1 MSRNTTRPQRPSTR
15 IRPSA
20 PLAPPPTDGKTQ
32 GAVRPA
38 PVRQG
43 RLQNSGI
50 DAHRLI
56 AAVALALLLVLSL
69 IGPGTTNAPNAASFL
84 TPRIDGSGSVAQG
97 LGTGEAQ
104 AIFPYVPFFERAQ
117 VSNLTS
123 WPSVD
128 TIMKYEPDNELVRR
142 ALVGLIYAS
151 SSGNLNITI
160 ADSGLEANPGEEKLG
175 AIELAYQGLADG
187 EQAPRG
193 ISGLAAM
200 QLLRS
205 LTSTGDTRRIQEN
218 RAISTFSQAIAGDN
232 SDQWQLVYNWA
243 LANLVVGNY
252 SDAREGFSRVTGRA
266 EGDLNLLPYF
276 LAGYAALR
284 SGDPGEAIS
293 ILAPVAERQPDPG
306 GNEAYRDLFLR
317 NNRLAREA
325 LGDAYWAN
333 RDPARAYEIYLEAL
347 RLGGTN
353 TTGSPYIKWLR
364 LGLEQR
370 AYSRLA
376 DDLRSLIGSSGA
388 MRDDPRVHH
397 DLARLLTLL
406 GQGDAALTEY
416 NRAAALGDNDATL
429 LISHGQALESR
440 GDLTGALVKAQQA
453 ITRLGFDP
461 QTADLTSVART
472 AANPLPSFEDQITA
486 QQLLNANLL
495 RARVFGRQGNR
506 GGVATIAQNITAQAG
521 QVPDDQSV
529 FLHLYAAFVYE
540 AAGMNDEARAS
551 FSTAV
556 ERSRGAGPAAPES
569 VRSARPGR
577 SAAIAGLARTSAA
590 LNGPEAGIEALRQNG
605 YDPVQIAQDV
615 ATDPDA
621 AEILYQGSLLLDRAG
636 QRREA
641 ANALRVSTILRNLRD
656 ARSLSGVGRPLWSA
670 NGTEG
675 PANAVLQAA
684 DARRGLGAGEQDL
697 PITTLRYKQA
707 FGLAPAL
714 APAWNN
720 LGVLY
725 AQSGKPDRARLYLEG
740 AGHVSPGYA
749 LGLHNLAALSY
760 RDGFG
765 SYLRAEEAQGD
776 AIKAS
781 GARSLNWSYN
791 LRYDERVQLPREV
804 DAAPDLLSRLPAIVV
819 LLLLFLHTLV
829 PRDRV
834 VGHSLAPGEGPI
846 GKVGNSV
853 DRALSRGAGGFF
865 TAGRGSSALVRTLLI
880 PSLVGMLGLAWG
892 AANGSWEVALVF
904 LPAAFLASL
913 VAFGANELAQLI
925 AARRAGRETLHNN
938 WPTGVLLGLLSAPF
952 GATYGWQI
960 TTRLSPAPARTGHR
974 HTSAG
979 EADVERGVYDE
990 EMQPVVVPSGIRR
1003 LGLSEGS
1010 SILLAGLIANAVL
1023 ALIFGLIYWLTG
1035 WPSIRLM
1042 LFASVLVLAFTSVSE
1057 APADGWALHRRNPA
1071 LWLAIFVTA
1080 ATFAVLLAGGFI

>member
-20 PLAPPPTDGKTQ
+20 PIAPPPTDGKAH
-32 GAVRPA
+32 GAVRPSPA
-38 PVRQG
+38 QQG
-43 RLQNSGI
+43 RLQNTGI

-69 IGPGTTNAPNAASFL
+69 IGPGTANAPNPASFL

-104 AIFPYVPFFERAQ
+104 AIFPYIPFFERAQ
-117 VSNLTS
+117 MNNLST
-123 WPSVD
+123 WPAVE
-128 TIMKYEPDNELVRR
+128 TIMKYEPDDELVRR
-142 ALVGLIYAS
+142 AIIGLIYAS

-160 ADSGLEANPGEEKLG
+160 AESGLEANPGEEKLG
-175 AIELAYQGLADG
+175 AIELAYQGLTDG

-193 ISGLAAM
+193 VSGLAAM
-200 QLLRS
+200 QLVRS
-205 LTSTGDTRRIQEN
+205 LNSTGDTRRQQEN
-218 RAISTFSQAIAGDN
+218 LAITGFARAIDADN
-232 SDQWQLVYNWA
+232 SNQWQLVYNWA
-243 LANLVVGNY
+243 LANFVVGNY
-252 SDAREGFSRVTGRA
+252 ADAREGFSRVTSLA
-266 EGDLNLLPYF
+266 ERDNNLLASF
-276 LAGYAALR
+276 LTGLAALR
-284 SGDPGEAIS
+284 NGDPGEAIS
-293 ILAPVAERQPDPG
+293 ILTPVAERQPEPG
-306 GNEAYRDLFLR
+306 GNEAYRELFLR
-317 NNRLAREA
+317 NSRLAREA

-333 RDPARAYEIYLEAL
+333 RDPARAYEIYLDAL
-347 RLGGTN
+347 RLGGAN
-353 TTGSPYIKWLR
+353 TTSTPYVKWLR

-370 AYSRLA
+370 AYGRLA
-376 DDLRSLIGSSGA
+376 GDLRSLIGSSAA
-388 MRDDPRVHH
+388 MSDDPRVHH

-453 ITRLGFDP
+453 IQRLGLDP

-472 AANPLPSFEDQITA
+472 AANPLPSLDDRVTA
-486 QQLLNANLL
+486 QQLLDANLL

-506 GGVATIAQNITAQAG
+506 GGVTTLAQNITAQAG
-521 QVPDDQSV
+521 QVPDEQST
-529 FLHLYAAFVYE
+529 FLHLYAGFVYE
-540 AAGMNDEARAS
+540 AAGMNEEARAS

-556 ERSRGAGPAAPES
+556 ERSRGTGPVAPAS
-569 VRSARPGR
+569 VPAARPGR
-577 SAAIAGLARTSAA
+577 SAAIAGVARTSAA
-590 LNGPEAGIEALRQNG
+590 LNGPEAGLEALRQNG
-605 YDPVQIAQDV
+605 YDPIEIKQNV

-621 AEILYQGSLLLDRAG
+621 AEILYQGSLLLDHAG
-636 QRREA
+636 KRREA

-656 ARSLSGVGRPLWSA
+656 ATPLSGVGRPLWTA
-670 NGTEG
+670 NGTQG

-684 DARRGLGAGEQDL
+684 DARREITANEQEL
-697 PITTLRYKQA
+697 QFTTLRYKQA

-725 AQSGKPDRARLYLEG
+725 SQNGKPDRARLYLEG
-740 AGHVSPGYA
+740 AGRVSPGYA

-765 SYLRAEEAQGD
+765 SYLTAEEAQGD
-776 AIKAS
+776 AIRAS
-781 GARSLNWSYN
+781 GARSLNWSYS
-791 LRYDERVQLPREV
+791 LGYDERAQLPREV
-804 DAAPDLLSRLPAIVV
+804 GAAPDLLSRLPAIAV

-834 VGHSLAPGEGPI
+834 VGHSLAPGEGPVR
-846 GKVGNSV
+846 KVGNSV
-853 DRALSRGAGGFF
+853 DRSLSGGFF
-865 TAGRGSSALVRTLLI
+865 TAGRGSSAMVRTLLI

-913 VAFGANELAQLI
+913 VAFGANEAAQYI

-952 GATYGWQI
+952 GTTYGWQI
-960 TTRLSPAPARTGHR
+960 TTRLSPATARTGHR
-974 HTSAG
+974 PAAG
-979 EADVERGVYDE
+979 EAGVERGVYDE